1 MLATQTISETLVHL
15 PMYFELGSRVKDG
28 FLGLLR
34 MAIAIIVRFSD
45 WPLKLSVV
53 IGFALS
59 FFAAFIALL
68 RALFRLFGIFM
79 VPGWTSTVLSVWF
92 LSGLIMATLGVHGF
106 YLGRV
111 FAQVKRRPRI
121 VLETRTLTPETDR

>member
-1 MLATQTISETLVHL
+1 M
-15 PMYFELGSRVKDG
+15 
-28 FLGLLR
+28 
-34 MAIAIIVRFSD
+34 
-45 WPLKLSVV
+45 
-53 IGFALS
+53 IGFAFS

-68 RALFRLFGIFM
+68 RALFGLFGIFM

-121 VLETRTLTPETDR
+121 VLEMRTLTPETDR